1 MSIAVNNIDN
11 HRCSLAQLEQALVVL
26 DEKLD
31 QAQLAAPVV
40 IRAIGG
46 FALMKYGIRAR
57 ARAFTVDIDSVTG
70 DFAPEVTAFIHEV
83 AGELN
88 LERDWINNDNVI
100 DGDDAELVATMY
112 QAQWV
117 ADTSAS
123 YRNIELHLATVP
135 TLTRAKIIAAD
146 TAQFSGRSQDV
157 PDLLELLRHQGIETF
172 AQFERAY
179 PDPHEEYPDAHQIVR
194 EYFAA
199 DAVS

>member
-1 MSIAVNNIDN
+1 MSVVISNIED
-11 HRCSLAQLEQALVVL
+11 HKCSLTQLEQALRVL
-26 DEKLD
+26 DEKLE
-31 QAQLAAPVV
+31 QHSTERPVV

-57 ARAFTVDIDSVTG
+57 ARAFTVDIDSVTA
-70 DFAPEVTAFIHEV
+70 DFAPQVTALIREV

-88 LERDWINNDNVI
+88 LERGWINNDNVM
-100 DGDDAELVATMY
+100 DGDDAELVASMY

-117 ADTSAS
+117 ADASSS

-146 TAQFSGRSQDV
+146 TAEFSGRTQDV
-157 PDLLELLRHQGIETF
+157 PDLFELLRHQGITTF

-179 PDPHEEYPDAHQIVR
+179 PDPDAEYPDAHVIVR
-194 EYFAA
+194 EHLT
-199 DAVS
+199 S